1 MGLEATAMCSMQ
13 VKSEYTDCL
22 EMIYLSEP

>member
-1 MGLEATAMCSMQ
+1 MVLEATAMCSMQ

-22 EMIYLSEP
+22 EMIHLSEP